1 MVAMKKLIANLSLS
15 LFSMLLFFL
24 ILEFIVFRFILLA
37 PDLAIP
43 EYVDDLIRYKANHVG
58 TFRVKNEIASEF
70 RINSNGWNSKY
81 QRYNT
86 TKDPEKYRIAII
98 GDSYIAGYQV
108 DYKKSVAEQLE
119 SKLGPSTEVYRFGI
133 DGAPLSQYLEM
144 LRKEVL
150 KFSPDMVIINIV
162 HNDFNESYSTVGG
175 VFRSSFLK
183 LKIENSRVIEEI
195 APTKYQAP
203 WYSWIREGSA
213 TWKYLAYRQQ
223 IRFDV
228 LRSLIL
234 GKNHSIEYRANIDT
248 NRLKEDLRNNAIITD
263 YILKQIKEICDAKGI
278 ELIVLMDADNEG
290 IYEKDKLGKITNTS
304 ILSLNKV
311 AATAAK
317 KHGIHFIDLH
327 GLFEKE
333 YSINKKR
340 FSFINDGHWNEYVHN
355 LVADILEEYID
366 TEIKPKHLKK

>member
-1 MVAMKKLIANLSLS
+1 MANLSLS
-15 LFSMLLFFL
+15 LFSMFFFFL

-37 PDLAIP
+37 PDIAIP
-43 EYVDDLIRYKANHVG
+43 EYVEGLIRYKANHVG
-58 TFRVKNEIASEF
+58 TYRVKNEISSEF

-81 QRYNT
+81 KHYNIK
-86 TKDPEKYRIAII
+86 KDAKKYRIAII
-98 GDSYIAGYQV
+98 GDSYIAGNQV
-108 DYKKSVAEQLE
+108 DYKKSFAEQLE
-119 SKLGPSTEVYRFGI
+119 AKLGPSTEVYRFGI

-183 LKIENSRVIEEI
+183 LKIENNKVTQEI
-195 APTKYQAP
+195 APIEYQAP

-228 LRSLIL
+228 LRNLIL
-234 GKNHSIEYRANIDT
+234 GKDHTIEYRANIDT
-248 NRLKEDLRNNAIITD
+248 KRLKEDLKNNAIITD
-263 YILKQIKEICDAKGI
+263 YLLNQIKEICDSTGI
-278 ELIVLMDADNEG
+278 ELIVLMNADNES
-290 IYEKDKLGKITNTS
+290 IYEKDKLGKISNTS
-304 ILSLNKV
+304 ILTLNKI
-311 AATAAK
+311 ATAAAK
-317 KHGIHFIDLH
+317 KHDIHFIDLH

-340 FSFINDGHWNEYVHN
+340 FNFINDGHWNEYVHN
-355 LVADILEEYID
+355 LVADILEEYIK
-366 TEIKPKHLKK
+366 TEIKPQELGIE